1 MADLQFSKQ
10 ATKYLR
16 RMPKIHARKMHSAL
30 LQIAVGNDDGLDIK
44 WMNNLK
50 VYRLRQGSYRAQ
62 YEFLDNRRWMV
73 VGKIGSRGDFYK

>member
-1 MADLQFSKQ
+1 MAKLQFSKQ
-10 ATKYLR
+10 ATKYLQ

-30 LQIAVGNDDGLDIK
+30 LQIVAGNDDGLDIK
-44 WMNNLK
+44 WMKSLK

-62 YEFLDNRRWMV
+62 YEFLEDRRWMV